1 MDDDPDEG
9 VEDNIQGIQ
18 HTMFIEGLR
27 EGPGVHTKT
36 SCFWCSVGGPGDNNK
51 IMRQR
56 TYSNG
61 RIMISYLVQLLL
73 EQPFCCIGQR

>member
-18 HTMFIEGLR
+18 HTMFIEGLG

-36 SCFWCSVGGPGDNNK
+36 SRFWCSVGGPGDNNK
-51 IMRQR
+51 IM
-56 TYSNG
+56 T
-61 RIMISYLVQLLL
+61 
-73 EQPFCCIGQR
+73 